1 LNQISQIKKISNRYN
16 KRRALWALLTLGEDM
31 PSSRA
36 FLRKIEELGL
46 DPQISYVPGPNGI
59 PVPKNNHK
67 QISLTN
73 NQVSTVIV
81 TEKPEDKKDSVDTVQ
96 IESISQP
103 EEILEQDLKQENEIQ
118 PELTQE
124 EVQLQPKKK
133 NNLFKKKTTNQE

>member
-1 LNQISQIKKISNRYN
+1 
-16 KRRALWALLTLGEDM
+16 M

-46 DPQISYVPGPNGI
+46 DPKISYVPGPNGI

-73 NQVSTVIV
+73 NQINVVIV
-81 TEKPEDKKDSVDTVQ
+81 TEKPEDKKDFVDMVQ
-96 IESISQP
+96 AESTSRP
-103 EEILEQDLKQENEIQ
+103 EQILEQDPKQENEIQ
-118 PELTQE
+118 LDLTQE

-133 NNLFKKKTTNQE
+133 NNLFKKKITNQE